1 LYHTLDLLG
10 IHPTKCLFPGEDTLS
25 EAQISELEYLL
36 VPSEV
41 YISDFESL
49 YDCLASV
56 LPFSFF
62 TPNLTAILADVVIR
76 I

>member
-1 LYHTLDLLG
+1 LYHTLDLRG
-10 IHPTKCLFPGEDTLS
+10 IHPTKCLFQGEDTPF
-25 EAQISELEYLL
+25 EVQISELEYLP

-41 YISDFESL
+41 YISDFEYL
-49 YDCLASV
+49 YECLASV